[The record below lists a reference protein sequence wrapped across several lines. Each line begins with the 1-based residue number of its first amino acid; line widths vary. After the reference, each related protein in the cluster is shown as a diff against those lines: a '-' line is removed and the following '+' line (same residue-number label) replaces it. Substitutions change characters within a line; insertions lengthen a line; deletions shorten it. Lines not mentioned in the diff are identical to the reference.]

1 VLSNGEKMKSIIMLL
16 ITFVICMS
24 TLTESASVPPQAF
37 QDLKWRLLGP
47 LRAGWSMV
55 AEGIPDEP
63 NTYYFGAADG
73 GVWKTTDAGLTWE
86 PIADHAPFSSV
97 QAIAIS
103 KNNPRTIYVGTG
115 QVATRY
121 DVMDGTGVYKTTDDG
136 KTWTSLGLSDSRH
149 IGRILLDPR
158 SDNVIVVAVLGHLF
172 GPNQERGIFRSED
185 GGAHWQKVLI
195 VDENTG
201 AVDLASDPATPDVIY
216 ASTWQVRQ
224 YPFQSYFIPQAGPGS
239 GIWKSTDGGKT
250 WTQTS
255 KQGLPQASL
264 SRIGL
269 AVGSQSQGRRIYAAI
284 DAEKNGGLY
293 RSDDGGA
300 SWQYINKDSELA
312 STYFGHLTADPKNP
326 DVVYAMGRSV
336 AESKDGGK
344 TFPFMKGSPGGD
356 DYHFMW
362 INPKFPQYR
371 ILAADQGTAVSVND
385 GATWTPWYNQ
395 ATGQFYRLG
404 ADNRYPYWVYSGQ
417 QDSGTIG
424 AATRSDY
431 GQLTF
436 RDWHPVGGDERDYD
450 LPDPEDP
457 LIVYGSGLGGRLSRW
472 DQRTG
477 RVENVSPWPVSSY
490 AARPTTVKYRYTWIT
505 PIAIS
510 QRAPYALYQG
520 AQVLFRSLDKG
531 HSWKIISP
539 DLSGADPNAKDCDG
553 DVPLERTTAC
563 GYGVIFIIAPSS
575 NTDSLIWI
583 GTDNGRIQIT
593 RDDGKTWSN
602 VTPPEIK
609 DWSKIASIDPSPKD
623 SATAYVAVDRH
634 RLDDRHPYIYRTH
647 DFGKTWTAIASGI
660 PDESWVNTVREDP
673 IRDHLLYAGTR
684 TGVFVSFDD
693 GDHWQSL
700 QSNLPRTGV
709 NDLLVH
715 GNDLIAATQGRSI
728 WILDD
733 VSPLR
738 QIDAASLSGGPI
750 LMKPAAAIR
759 MAKNENKDTPLPPEF
774 PTTPNPPTGALIDY
788 YFAKAPSDVVSLEL
802 LNDKGEVVR
811 SFKSDEKPE
820 RPNAERYF
828 AERWLLPLPVL
839 SATPGHHR
847 FLWDLRYARPSVESY
862 EYSIAAVPGVDTAA
876 LPQGIMVPPGH
887 YTIRLHADGK
897 DLTQPLE
904 VQQDPRSS
912 RKQNDIEAQLN
923 FYNEVAAAVAQ
934 ALPKAKQVE
943 ETEKKLE
950 DAKGPEAEQQRKQ
963 IAKFKAAMSALSSL
977 LTDLEGADG
986 PPTQPQ
992 RDLFA
997 ESKKD
1002 L

>member
-1 VLSNGEKMKSIIMLL
+1 MKSIILLL
-16 ITFVICMS
+16 IAFLCISAFVQ
-24 TLTESASVPPQAF
+24 SASVPPNAY

-73 GVWKTTDAGLTWE
+73 GVWKTTDAGLTWQ
-86 PIADHAPFSSV
+86 PIADQAPFSSV

-158 SDNVIVVAVLGHLF
+158 NDNVIVVAVLGHLF
-172 GPNQERGIFRSED
+172 GPNQERGVFRSED
-185 GGAHWQKVLI
+185 AGANWKKVLF

-216 ASTWQVRQ
+216 ASTWEVRQ
-224 YPFQSYFIPQAGPGS
+224 YPFQSYFIPQVGPGS
-239 GIWKSTDGGKT
+239 GIWKSIDGGKT
-250 WTQTS
+250 WSQTS
-255 KQGLPQASL
+255 KQGLPQGPL

-269 AVGSQSQGRRIYAAI
+269 AVGAQTQGRRIYAAI
-284 DAEKNGGLY
+284 AAEKDAGLY

-312 STYFGHLTADPKNP
+312 STYFGHLTADPKNA

-336 AESKDGGK
+336 KESKDGGK
-344 TFPFMKGSPGGD
+344 TFTIMKGSPGGD

-371 ILAADQGTAVSVND
+371 ILAADQGTAISVNN
-385 GATWTPWYNQ
+385 GETWAPWYNQ
-395 ATGQFYRLG
+395 ATGQFYHLG
-404 ADNRYPYWVYSGQ
+404 ADKRFPYWVYSGQ

-424 AATRSDY
+424 VATRSDY

-490 AARPTTVKYRYTWIT
+490 AAKPTTVKYRYTWIT

-510 QRAPYALYQG
+510 QRPPYPIYQG

-531 HSWKIISP
+531 HHWEIISP
-539 DLSGADPNAKDCDG
+539 DLSGTDPNAKNCDG
-553 DVPLERTTAC
+553 DVPIERTTAC
-563 GYGVIFIIAPSS
+563 GYGVIFQIAPSP
-575 NTDSLIWI
+575 NTDGLIWI
-583 GTDNGRIQIT
+583 GTDNGRILIT
-593 RDDGKTWSN
+593 RDDGKNWSN
-602 VTPPEIK
+602 VTPKEIT
-609 DWSKIASIDPSPKD
+609 DWSKIAAIDPSPKD
-623 SATAYVAVDRH
+623 AATAYVAVDRH

-647 DFGKTWTAIASGI
+647 DFGKTWTAIANGI
-660 PDESWVNTVREDP
+660 PEDSWVNTVREDTA
-673 IRDHLLYAGTR
+673 RDGLLYAGTR

-693 GDHWQSL
+693 GDYWQPL

-738 QIDAASLSGGPI
+738 QIDPASSSAGPI
-750 LMKPAAAIR
+750 LIKPAPAIR
-759 MAKNENKDTPLPPEF
+759 MAKNENRDTPLPPEI
-774 PTTPNPPTGALIDY
+774 PTTPNPPAGALIDY
-788 YFAKAPSDVVSLEL
+788 YFSKPPSGVVSLEI

-811 SFKSDEKPE
+811 NFKSDEKPE

-828 AERWLLPLPVL
+828 AERWLLPLPIL
-839 SATPGHHR
+839 SVSAGHHR
-847 FLWDLRYARPSVESY
+847 FLWDLRYPRPSVKEY
-862 EYSIAAVPGVDTAA
+862 EYSIAAVPGQDTAA
-876 LPQGIMVPPGH
+876 LPQGIMVAPGH
-887 YTIRLHADGK
+887 YTIRLTADGK
-897 DLTQPLE
+897 VLNQTLE
-904 VQQDPRSS
+904 VQQDPRTSK
-912 RKQNDIEAQLN
+912 KQDDIAAQIS
-923 FYNEVAAAVAQ
+923 FYNEVAAMAAQ
-934 ALPKAKQVE
+934 ALPKAKQLE
-943 ETEKKLE
+943 ETQKKLE
-950 DAKGPEAEQQRKQ
+950 NAKGAEADQKRKE
-963 IAKFKAAMSALSSL
+963 IAKFKAAMSALTSL

-1002 L
+1002 LLIIQ

>member
-1 VLSNGEKMKSIIMLL
+1 MKSRILLL
-16 ITFVICMS
+16 IAFVICIS
-24 TLTESASVPPQAF
+24 TLTESASVPPEAI
-37 QDLKWRLLGP
+37 QDLKWRLIGP

-73 GVWKTTDAGLTWE
+73 GVWKTTDAGLTWQ
-86 PIADHAPFSSV
+86 PIADQAPFSSV

-103 KNNPRTIYVGTG
+103 KNTPRTIYVGTG

-121 DVMDGTGVYKTTDDG
+121 DVMDGTGIYKTTDDG
-136 KTWTSLGLSDSRH
+136 KTWSPLGLSDSRH

-158 SDNVIVVAVLGHLF
+158 NDNVITVAVLGHLF
-172 GPNQERGIFRSED
+172 GPNQERGIFHSED
-185 GGAHWQKVLI
+185 GGAHWQKVLF

-250 WTQTS
+250 WSQTS
-255 KQGLPQASL
+255 KQGLPQGPL

-269 AVGSQSQGRRIYAAI
+269 AVGAQTQGRRIYAAI
-284 DAEKNGGLY
+284 NTEKDAGVY

-300 SWQYINKDSELA
+300 SWQFINKDSELT

-326 DVVYAMGRSV
+326 DVLYAMGRSV
-336 AESKDGGK
+336 SESRDGGK
-344 TFPFMKGSPGGD
+344 TFTFIKGSPGGD

-385 GATWTPWYNQ
+385 GSTWTPWYNQ

-404 ADNRYPYWVYSGQ
+404 ADNRFPYWVYSGQ

-424 AATRSDY
+424 AASRSDY

-539 DLSGADPNAKDCDG
+539 DLSGADPNVKDCDG

-563 GYGVIFIIAPSS
+563 GYGVIFIIAPSP
-575 NTDSLIWI
+575 NTDGLIWV
-583 GTDNGRIQIT
+583 GTDNGRIQVT
-593 RDDGKTWSN
+593 RDDGKNWSN

-609 DWSKIASIDPSPKD
+609 DWSKIASVDPSPKD
-623 SATAYVAVDRH
+623 AATAYVAVDRH
-634 RLDDRHPYIYRTH
+634 RLDDRHAYIYRTH
-647 DFGKTWTAIASGI
+647 DFGRTWTAIASGI
-660 PDESWVNTVREDP
+660 PDDSWVNTVREDP
-673 IRDHLLYAGTR
+673 MRDHLLYAGTR

-738 QIDAASLSGGPI
+738 QIDTTSLSAGPI
-750 LMKPAAAIR
+750 LMKPATAIR
-759 MAKNENKDTPLPPEF
+759 IAKNENKDTPLPPEF

-788 YFAKAPSDVVSLEL
+788 YFAKAPAGVVSLEI

-811 SFKSDEKPE
+811 SFKSDEKLE

-828 AERWLLPLPVL
+828 AERWLLPLQAL
-839 SATPGHHR
+839 SVSAGHHR
-847 FLWDLRYARPSVESY
+847 FLWDLRYPRPSVESY
-862 EYSIAAVPGVDTAA
+862 EYSIAAVPGVDTSA

-887 YTIRLHADGK
+887 YTVRLHADGK

-923 FYNEVAAAVAQ
+923 FYNEVAAVVAQ
-934 ALPKAKQVE
+934 ALPKAKQLE
-943 ETEKKLE
+943 ETEKKLTE
-950 DAKGPEAEQQRKQ
+950 AKGPEADQQRKQ
-963 IAKFKAAMSALSSL
+963 ITKFKAAMSALSSL

>member
-1 VLSNGEKMKSIIMLL
+1 MKSRILLL
-16 ITFVICMS
+16 IAFLICIS
-24 TLTESASVPPQAF
+24 TLTESASFPPEAI

-55 AEGIPDEP
+55 AEGIPDEL

-73 GVWKTTDAGLTWE
+73 GVWKTTDAGLTWQ
-86 PIADHAPFSSV
+86 PIADQAPFSSV

-103 KNNPRTIYVGTG
+103 KNTPRTIYVGTG

-136 KTWTSLGLSDSRH
+136 KSWTSLGLSDSRH

-158 SDNVIVVAVLGHLF
+158 NDNVIVVAVLGHLF

-185 GGAHWQKVLI
+185 GGAHWQKVLF

-250 WTQTS
+250 WSQTS
-255 KQGLPQASL
+255 KQGLPKGTL

-269 AVGSQSQGRRIYAAI
+269 AVGVQTQGRRVYAAI
-284 DAEKNGGLY
+284 EAEKDGGLY

-312 STYFGHLTADPKNP
+312 STYFGHLTADPKNA

-336 AESKDGGK
+336 HESKDGGK
-344 TFPFMKGSPGGD
+344 TFTIMKGSPGGD

-385 GATWTPWYNQ
+385 GATWAPWYNQ

-404 ADNRYPYWVYSGQ
+404 ADNRFPYWVYSGQ

-424 AATRSDY
+424 AASRSDY

-510 QRAPYALYQG
+510 QRAPYPIYQG

-531 HSWKIISP
+531 HHWEIISP
-539 DLSGADPNAKDCDG
+539 DLSGADPNAKNCDG

-563 GYGVIFIIAPSS
+563 GYGVIFIIAPSP
-575 NTDSLIWI
+575 NTDGLIWI
-583 GTDNGRIQIT
+583 GTDNGRIQVT
-593 RDDGKTWSN
+593 RNDGKNWSN
-602 VTPPEIK
+602 VTPPQIK

-623 SATAYVAVDRH
+623 AATAYVAVDRH

-647 DFGKTWTAIASGI
+647 DFGKTWTAIANGI
-660 PDESWVNTVREDP
+660 LDDSWVNTVRVDP
-673 IRDHLLYAGTR
+673 MRDHLLYAGTR

-738 QIDAASLSGGPI
+738 QIDSSSLSAGPV
-750 LMKPAAAIR
+750 LMKPATAIR

-774 PTTPNPPTGALIDY
+774 PTTPNPPAGALIDY
-788 YFAKAPSDVVSLEL
+788 YFAKAPSGVVSLEI
-802 LNDKGEVVR
+802 LNDKGDVIR

-839 SATPGHHR
+839 SASAGHHR
-847 FLWDLRYARPSVESY
+847 FLWDLRYPRPSVESY
-862 EYSIAAVPGVDTAA
+862 EYSIAAVPGVDTAT
-876 LPQGIMVPPGH
+876 LPQGIMVPPGN
-887 YTIRLHADGK
+887 YTVRLHADGK
-897 DLTQPLE
+897 DLTQSLE
-904 VQQDPRSS
+904 VQQDPRSA
-912 RKQNDIEAQLN
+912 KKADDIAAQISL
-923 FYNEVAAAVAQ
+923 YNEVAAAVAQ
-934 ALPKAKQVE
+934 ALPKSKQIE
-943 ETEKKLE
+943 ETEKKLT
-950 DAKGPEAEQQRKQ
+950 DAKGPEADQQRKQ
-963 IAKFKAAMSALSSL
+963 IAKFKSAMSALSSL

-997 ESKKD
+997 EMKQA

>member
-1 VLSNGEKMKSIIMLL
+1 MKSIILFL
-16 ITFVICMS
+16 IAFLCIS
-24 TLTESASVPPQAF
+24 TLMESASVPPNAT

-73 GVWKTTDAGLTWE
+73 GVWKTTDAGLTWQ

-121 DVMDGTGVYKTTDDG
+121 DVMDGTGIYKTTDDG
-136 KTWTSLGLSDSRH
+136 KTWISLGLADSRH

-158 SDNVIVVAVLGHLF
+158 NDHVLIVAVLGHLF

-185 GGAHWQKVLI
+185 GGTHWQKVLF

-224 YPFQSYFIPQAGPGS
+224 YPFQSYFIPQSGPGS

-250 WTQTS
+250 WAQTS
-255 KQGLPQASL
+255 KQGLPQGAL

-269 AVGSQSQGRRIYAAI
+269 AVGAQSQGRRIYAAI
-284 DAEKNGGLY
+284 DAEKDAGLY

-300 SWQYINKDSELA
+300 SWQYINKDPELA
-312 STYFGHLTADPKNP
+312 STYFGHLTADPKSA

-336 AESKDGGK
+336 HESRDGGK
-344 TFPFMKGSPGGD
+344 TFTIMKGSPGGD

-385 GATWTPWYNQ
+385 GSTWTPWYNQ

-404 ADNRYPYWVYSGQ
+404 ADNRFPYWVYSGQ
-417 QDSGTIG
+417 QDSGTVG
-424 AATRSDY
+424 VATRSDY

-520 AQVLFRSLDKG
+520 AQVLFQSLDKG

-539 DLSGADPNAKDCDG
+539 DLSGADPNAKNCDG

-563 GYGVIFIIAPSS
+563 GYGVIFIIAPST
-575 NTDSLIWI
+575 NTDGLIWI
-583 GTDNGRIQIT
+583 GTDNGRIQVT
-593 RDDGKTWSN
+593 RDDGKNWSN

-609 DWSKIASIDPSPKD
+609 DWSKIAGIDPSPKD
-623 SATAYVAVDRH
+623 PATAYVAVDRH

-647 DFGKTWTAIASGI
+647 DFGKTWTMIASGI
-660 PDESWVNTVREDP
+660 PDDSWVNTVREDP
-673 IRDHLLYAGTR
+673 MLDHLLYAGTR

-700 QSNLPRTGV
+700 QTNLPRTGV

-738 QIDAASLSGGPI
+738 QLDASSLSAGPI
-750 LMKPAAAIR
+750 LMKPATAIR
-759 MAKNENKDTPLPPEF
+759 IAKNENKDTPLPPEF

-788 YFAKAPSDVVSLEL
+788 FLAKDAGVVSLEI

-828 AERWLLPLPVL
+828 AERWLLPLPML
-839 SATPGHHR
+839 SASAGHHR
-847 FLWDLRYARPSVESY
+847 FLWDLRYPRPSVESY

-887 YTIRLHADGK
+887 YTVRLHADGK
-897 DLTQPLE
+897 DLTQSLE

-912 RKQNDIEAQLN
+912 RKQSDIEAQLS

-934 ALPKAKQVE
+934 ALPKAKQLE
-943 ETEKKLE
+943 ETEKKLT
-950 DAKGPEAEQQRKQ
+950 DAKGPEADQQRKQ
-963 IAKFKAAMSALSSL
+963 ITKFKAAMSALSSL